1 MTDPIR
7 ELTAQ
12 LASDPQSLVFLE
24 LGEALRG
31 RGQPAA
37 AYKVARMGV
46 NRYPELAASHDLLA
60 RVLADQ
66 GDRHAAAE
74 AWRRVLELSPG
85 HIGANKGL
93 AFLAFRA
100 GDPEGALPF
109 LESALGAAPGD
120 EGLAIAVQRV
130 RTALDSA
137 ATRAASAAAAA
148 QTSAQAAATG
158 VLRGVEGFEPFEDA
172 RGVVLLDAQG
182 LRLAGTL
189 EAPDGTDVSD
199 ALAAHLQGV
208 SREASRAARLLDLGA
223 WETVTAESADGHL
236 LVLPPTQSTVLV
248 LLRDARVPVGRLG
261 LIAEQAARAA
271 RNWLERLA

>member
-24 LGEALRG
+24 LGEALRT

-109 LESALGAAPGD
+109 LESALGAAPDD
-120 EGLAIAVQRV
+120 EGLAVAVKRV
-130 RTALDSA
+130 RTALDGA
-137 ATRAASAAAAA
+137 AARAASAAEAA
-148 QTSAQAAATG
+148 QAHPPSA
-158 VLRGVEGFEPFEDA
+158 LRGAEGFEPFEEA
-172 RGVVLLDAQG
+172 RGVVLLDTQG

-189 EAPDGTDVSD
+189 EAPDGSDVSD
-199 ALAAHLQGV
+199 AVAAHLQGV

-223 WETVTAESADGHL
+223 WESVTAESPDGHL
-236 LVLPPTQSTVLV
+236 LVLPPTQSTVLL

-261 LIAEQAARAA
+261 LMAEQAARAA
-271 RNWLERLA
+271 RSWLERLA

>member
-24 LGEALRG
+24 LGEALRN

-120 EGLAIAVQRV
+120 EGLASAVQRV

-137 ATRAASAAAAA
+137 ATRAASAAAQTAA
-148 QTSAQAAATG
+148 QAEATG
-158 VLRGVEGFEPFEDA
+158 ALRGAEQFEPFEDA
-172 RGVVLLDAQG
+172 RGVVLLDSQG

-189 EAPDGTDVSD
+189 EAPDGSDVSD

>member
-24 LGEALRG
+24 LGEALRS

-100 GDPEGALPF
+100 GDPAGALPF
-109 LESALGAAPGD
+109 LESALGTAPDD

-130 RTALDSA
+130 RSA
-137 ATRAASAAAAA
+137 IDGAASRAAAAA
-148 QTSAQAAATG
+148 AEAPAPSA
-158 VLRGVEGFEPFEDA
+158 LRGTEGFEPFEDA

-189 EAPDGTDVSD
+189 ESPDGSDVSD

-208 SREASRAARLLDLGA
+208 SREASRAARLLDLGS
-223 WETVTAESADGHL
+223 WESVTAESPDGHL
-236 LVLPPTQSTVLV
+236 VVLPPTQSTVLV

-271 RNWLERLA
+271 RSWLERLA

>member
-24 LGEALRG
+24 LGEQLRN

-109 LESALGAAPGD
+109 LESALGAAPDD
-120 EGLAIAVQRV
+120 EGLAAAVHRV
-130 RTALDSA
+130 RTALDGA
-137 ATRAASAAAAA
+137 ATRAATAVSAAEPPAP
-148 QTSAQAAATG
+148 SA
-158 VLRGVEGFEPFEDA
+158 LRGAEGFEPFEDA
-172 RGVVLLDAQG
+172 RGVVLLDTQG

-189 EAPDGTDVSD
+189 EAPDGSDVSD
-199 ALAAHLQGV
+199 AVAAHLQGV

-223 WETVTAESADGHL
+223 WESVTAESADGHL
-236 LVLPPTQSTVLV
+236 LVLPPTQSTVLL

-271 RNWLERLA
+271 RSWLERLA

>member
-12 LASDPQSLVFLE
+12 LAADPQSLVFLE
-24 LGEALRG
+24 LGEALRN

-85 HIGANKGL
+85 HVGANKGL

-120 EGLAIAVQRV
+120 EGLNVAVQRV
-130 RTALDSA
+130 RTALEASAARAAATASA
-137 ATRAASAAAAA
+137 ATSDNGSGRLPGAES
-148 QTSAQAAATG
+148 
-158 VLRGVEGFEPFEDA
+158 LEPFEEA
-172 RGVVLLDAQG
+172 RGVVLLDTQG
-182 LRLAGTL
+182 LRLAGMV
-189 EAPDGTDVSD
+189 EAPDGSDVSD
-199 ALAAHLQGV
+199 TVAAHLQGV
-208 SREASRAARLLDLGA
+208 SREAARAARLLDLGA
-223 WETVTAESADGHL
+223 WEAVTAESADGHL
-236 LVLPPTQSTVLV
+236 VVMPPTPATVLL
-248 LLRDARVPVGRLG
+248 LLRDARVPVGRMG
-261 LIAEQAARAA
+261 MIAEQAARAA
-271 RNWLERLA
+271 RRWLERMA

>member
-12 LASDPQSLVFLE
+12 LAADPQSLVFLE

-46 NRYPELAASHDLLA
+46 NRYPELAAAHDLLA
-60 RVLADQ
+60 RVLSDQ

-74 AWRRVLELSPG
+74 AWRRVLELAPG
-85 HIGANKGL
+85 HVGANKGL

-120 EGLAIAVQRV
+120 EGLNLAVQRV
-130 RTALDSA
+130 RTALEVSA
-137 ATRAASAAAAA
+137 ARAAAASAPAAALANGLRA
-148 QTSAQAAATG
+148 QPGGES
-158 VLRGVEGFEPFEDA
+158 LEPLDEA
-172 RGVVLLDAQG
+172 RGVVLLDTQG

-189 EAPDGTDVSD
+189 EAPDGSDVSD
-199 ALAAHLQGV
+199 TVAAHLQGV
-208 SREASRAARLLDLGA
+208 SREAARAARLLELGA
-223 WETVTAESADGHL
+223 WEAVSAESDDGHL
-236 LVLPPTQSTVLV
+236 VVLQPTPATVLL
-248 LLRDARVPVGRLG
+248 LLRDARVPVGRLAM
-261 LIAEQAARAA
+261 IAEQAARAA
-271 RNWLERLA
+271 RRWLEQMA

>member
-24 LGEALRG
+24 LGEALRN

-74 AWRRVLELSPG
+74 AWRRVLELTPG

-109 LESALGAAPGD
+109 LEAALGAAPGD
-120 EGLAIAVQRV
+120 EGLAVAVERV
-130 RTALDSA
+130 RTALDGA
-137 ATRAASAAAAA
+137 AARATAAAAA
-148 QTSAQAAATG
+148 SEPSA
-158 VLRGVEGFEPFEDA
+158 LRGAEGFEPFEDA
-172 RGVVLLDAQG
+172 RGVVLLDTQG
-182 LRLAGTL
+182 LRLAGTVN
-189 EAPDGTDVSD
+189 APDGSDVSD
-199 ALAAHLQGV
+199 AVAAHLQGV
-208 SREASRAARLLDLGA
+208 SREAARAARLLDLGA
-223 WETVTAESADGHL
+223 WESVTAESAEGHL
-236 LVLPPTQSTVLV
+236 LVLPPTQSTVLL

-271 RNWLERLA
+271 RSWLERLA

>member
-24 LGEALRG
+24 LGEALRN

-109 LESALGAAPGD
+109 LEAALGAAPGD

-130 RTALDSA
+130 RTALDGA
-137 ATRAASAAAAA
+137 AARAAAAA
-148 QTSAQAAATG
+148 AGRAGGGHRRFAAP
-158 VLRGVEGFEPFEDA
+158 RGSSRSRMPAAWCCSMRRACGWPERSRHPMA
-172 RGVVLLDAQG
+172 R
-182 LRLAGTL
+182 
-189 EAPDGTDVSD
+189 DVSD

-223 WETVTAESADGHL
+223 WEGVTAESADGHL
-236 LVLPPTQSTVLV
+236 MVLPPTQSTVLV

>member
-24 LGEALRG
+24 LGEALRN

-109 LESALGAAPGD
+109 LESALGAAPDD
-120 EGLAIAVQRV
+120 EGLAIAVERV
-130 RTALDSA
+130 RTALNGA
-137 ATRAASAAAAA
+137 AARATAAAASEP
-148 QTSAQAAATG
+148 SA
-158 VLRGVEGFEPFEDA
+158 LRGAEGFEPFEDA
-172 RGVVLLDAQG
+172 RGVVLLDTQG
-182 LRLAGTL
+182 LRLAGTVD
-189 EAPDGTDVSD
+189 APDGSDVSD
-199 ALAAHLQGV
+199 AVAAHLQGV

-223 WETVTAESADGHL
+223 WESVTAESADGHL
-236 LVLPPTQSTVLV
+236 LVLAPTQSTVLL

>member
-24 LGEALRG
+24 LGEALRN

-37 AYKVARMGV
+37 AHKVARMGV

-93 AFLAFRA
+93 AFLAFRR
-100 GDPEGALPF
+100 GRSRGALPF
-109 LESALGAAPGD
+109 LEAALGAAPGD
-120 EGLAIAVQRV
+120 EGLAIAVERV

-137 ATRAASAAAAA
+137 AARATASAVIAAN
-148 QTSAQAAATG
+148 TPSA
-158 VLRGVEGFEPFEDA
+158 LRGVEGFEPFEDA
-172 RGVVLLDAQG
+172 RGVVLLDTQG
-182 LRLAGTL
+182 LRLAGTVN
-189 EAPDGTDVSD
+189 APDGSDVSD
-199 ALAAHLQGV
+199 AVAAHLQGV
-208 SREASRAARLLDLGA
+208 SREAARAARLLDLGA
-223 WETVTAESADGHL
+223 WESVTAESADGHL
-236 LVLPPTQSTVLV
+236 LVQPPTPSTVLL
-248 LLRDARVPVGRLG
+248 LLRDCARCRWV
-261 LIAEQAARAA
+261 AWA
-271 RNWLERLA
+271 

>member
-24 LGEALRG
+24 LGEALRN

-85 HIGANKGL
+85 HLGANKGL

-109 LESALGAAPGD
+109 LESALGAAPDD
-120 EGLAIAVQRV
+120 EGLAIAVRRV
-130 RTALDSA
+130 RTALDGAAARA
-137 ATRAASAAAAA
+137 ATAAAR
-148 QTSAQAAATG
+148 SAPSA
-158 VLRGVEGFEPFEDA
+158 LRGAEGFEPFEDA
-172 RGVVLLDAQG
+172 QGVVLLDTQG

-189 EAPDGTDVSD
+189 EAPDGRDVSD
-199 ALAAHLQGV
+199 AVAAHLQGV

-223 WETVTAESADGHL
+223 WESVTAESPDGHL
-236 LVLPPTQSTVLV
+236 LVLPPTQSTVLL

-271 RNWLERLA
+271 RSWLERLA

>member
-7 ELTAQ
+7 ELTTQ

-24 LGEALRG
+24 LGEALRN

-66 GDRHAAAE
+66 GDRHAAVE

-85 HIGANKGL
+85 HVGANKGL

-109 LESALGAAPGD
+109 LEAALGAAPGD
-120 EGLAIAVQRV
+120 EGLTAAVQRV
-130 RTALDSA
+130 RTALDG
-137 ATRAASAAAAA
+137 AAARRASTPQPGA
-148 QTSAQAAATG
+148 PSA
-158 VLRGVEGFEPFEDA
+158 LRGAESFEPFEDA
-172 RGVVLLDAQG
+172 RGVVLLDTQG

-189 EAPDGTDVSD
+189 EAPDGSDVSD
-199 ALAAHLQGV
+199 AVAAHLQGV

-223 WETVTAESADGHL
+223 WENVSAESPDGHL
-236 LVLPPTQSTVLV
+236 LVLPPTQSTVLL

-271 RNWLERLA
+271 RAWLERMA

>member
-24 LGEALRG
+24 LGEQLRN

-60 RVLADQ
+60 RVQADQ

-109 LESALGAAPGD
+109 LEAALGAAPGD
-120 EGLAIAVQRV
+120 EGLAVAVQRV
-130 RTALDSA
+130 RTALDGA
-137 ATRAASAAAAA
+137 AARAASAA
-148 QTSAQAAATG
+148 QAASATA
-158 VLRGVEGFEPFEDA
+158 LRGAEGFEPFEDA
-172 RGVVLLDAQG
+172 RGVVLLDTQG

-189 EAPDGTDVSD
+189 EAPDGSDVSD
-199 ALAAHLQGV
+199 AVAAHLQGV
-208 SREASRAARLLDLGA
+208 SREATRAARLLELGA
-223 WETVTAESADGHL
+223 WESVTAESADGHL
-236 LVLPPTQSTVLV
+236 LILAPTQSTVLL

>member
-1 MTDPIR
+1 MTDPIH
-7 ELTAQ
+7 ELTTQ

-24 LGEALRG
+24 LGEALRS

-137 ATRAASAAAAA
+137 ATRAASAAAA
-148 QTSAQAAATG
+148 QTAAQAAASG
-158 VLRGVEGFEPFEDA
+158 PLRGVEGFEPFEDA

-189 EAPDGTDVSD
+189 EAPDGSDVSD

>member
-24 LGEALRG
+24 LGEALRN

-100 GDPEGALPF
+100 GDPGGALPF

-137 ATRAASAAAAA
+137 ATRAA
-148 QTSAQAAATG
+148 AAATVTPATG
-158 VLRGVEGFEPFEDA
+158 ILRGAEGFEPFEEA

-189 EAPDGTDVSD
+189 EAPDGSDVSD

-208 SREASRAARLLDLGA
+208 SREASRTARLLDLGA
-223 WETVTAESADGHL
+223 WESVTAESVDGHL

-248 LLRDARVPVGRLG
+248 LLRDARVPVGRLA

-271 RNWLERLA
+271 RSWLERLA

>member
-1 MTDPIR
+1 M
-7 ELTAQ
+7 TAQ
-12 LASDPQSLVFLE
+12 LAADPQSLVFLE
-24 LGEALRG
+24 LGEALRN

-85 HIGANKGL
+85 HVGANKGL

-120 EGLAIAVQRV
+120 EGLNVAVQRV
-130 RTALDSA
+130 RTALEASAARAAATASA
-137 ATRAASAAAAA
+137 ATSDNGSGRLPGAES
-148 QTSAQAAATG
+148 
-158 VLRGVEGFEPFEDA
+158 LEPFEEA
-172 RGVVLLDAQG
+172 RGVVLLDTQG
-182 LRLAGTL
+182 LRLAGMV
-189 EAPDGTDVSD
+189 EAPDGSDVSD
-199 ALAAHLQGV
+199 TVAAHLQGV
-208 SREASRAARLLDLGA
+208 SREAARAARLLDLGA
-223 WETVTAESADGHL
+223 WEAVTAESADGHL
-236 LVLPPTQSTVLV
+236 VVMPPTPATVLL
-248 LLRDARVPVGRLG
+248 LLRDARVPVGRMG
-261 LIAEQAARAA
+261 MIAEQAARAA
-271 RNWLERLA
+271 RRWLERMA

>member
-24 LGEALRG
+24 LGEALRN

-109 LESALGAAPGD
+109 LESALGAAPDD
-120 EGLAIAVQRV
+120 EGLAIAVERV
-130 RTALDSA
+130 RTALNGA
-137 ATRAASAAAAA
+137 AARATAAAASEP
-148 QTSAQAAATG
+148 SA
-158 VLRGVEGFEPFEDA
+158 LRGVEGFEPFEDA
-172 RGVVLLDAQG
+172 RGVVLLDTQG
-182 LRLAGTL
+182 LRLAGTVD
-189 EAPDGTDVSD
+189 APDGSDVSD
-199 ALAAHLQGV
+199 AVAAHLQGV

-223 WETVTAESADGHL
+223 WESVTAESADGHL
-236 LVLPPTQSTVLV
+236 LVLAPTQSTVLL

>member
-24 LGEALRG
+24 LGEALRN
-31 RGQPAA
+31 RGQPAV

-46 NRYPELAASHDLLA
+46 GRYPELAAAHDLLA

-74 AWRRVLELSPG
+74 AWRRVLALSPG
-85 HIGANKGL
+85 HLGANKGL

-109 LESALGAAPGD
+109 LESALGAAPDD
-120 EGLAIAVQRV
+120 EGLSVAVQRV
-130 RTALDSA
+130 RLALDGSA
-137 ATRAASAAAAA
+137 ARTATAAAP
-148 QTSAQAAATG
+148 SAPGA
-158 VLRGVEGFEPFEDA
+158 LRGAEGFEPFEEA

-189 EAPDGTDVSD
+189 EAPDGSDVSD
-199 ALAAHLQGV
+199 AVAAHLQGV

-223 WETVTAESADGHL
+223 WESVTAESADGHL
-236 LVLPPTQSTVLV
+236 LVLPPTSSTVLL

-271 RNWLERLA
+271 RHWLERLA

>member
-24 LGEALRG
+24 LGEALRN

-109 LESALGAAPGD
+109 LESALGAAPDD
-120 EGLAIAVQRV
+120 EGLAVAVQRV
-130 RTALDSA
+130 RAALDGA
-137 ATRAASAAAAA
+137 AARATAAAEASAP
-148 QTSAQAAATG
+148 SA
-158 VLRGVEGFEPFEDA
+158 LRGAEAFEPFEDA
-172 RGVVLLDAQG
+172 RGVVLLDTQG
-182 LRLAGTL
+182 LRLAGTV
-189 EAPDGTDVSD
+189 EAPDGSDVSD
-199 ALAAHLQGV
+199 AVAAHLQGV

-223 WETVTAESADGHL
+223 WESVTAESPDGHL
-236 LVLPPTQSTVLV
+236 LVLPPTQSTVLL

-261 LIAEQAARAA
+261 LIGEQAARAA
-271 RNWLERLA
+271 RHWLERLA

>member
-24 LGEALRG
+24 LGEALRN

-109 LESALGAAPGD
+109 LESALGAAPDD
-120 EGLAIAVQRV
+120 EGLAIAVERV
-130 RTALDSA
+130 RTALNGA
-137 ATRAASAAAAA
+137 AARASAAAASEP
-148 QTSAQAAATG
+148 SA
-158 VLRGVEGFEPFEDA
+158 LRGAEGFEPFEDA
-172 RGVVLLDAQG
+172 RGVVLLDTQG
-182 LRLAGTL
+182 LRLAGTVD
-189 EAPDGTDVSD
+189 APDGSDVSD
-199 ALAAHLQGV
+199 AVAAHLQGV

-223 WETVTAESADGHL
+223 WESVTAESADGHL
-236 LVLPPTQSTVLV
+236 LVLAPTQSTVLL

>member
-24 LGEALRG
+24 LGEALRN

-137 ATRAASAAAAA
+137 ATRAASAAARPP
-148 QTSAQAAATG
+148 TPAAAPAP
-158 VLRGVEGFEPFEDA
+158 LRGAEGFEPFEDA

-189 EAPDGTDVSD
+189 EAPDGSDVSD

-223 WETVTAESADGHL
+223 WESVTAESADGHL

>member
-24 LGEALRG
+24 LGEQLRN

-109 LESALGAAPGD
+109 LEAALGAAPGD
-120 EGLAIAVQRV
+120 EGLAVAVQRV
-130 RTALDSA
+130 RTALDGAAARA
-137 ATRAASAAAAA
+137 ATAA
-148 QTSAQAAATG
+148 QASSATA
-158 VLRGVEGFEPFEDA
+158 LRGAEGFEPFEDA
-172 RGVVLLDAQG
+172 RGVVLLDTQG

-189 EAPDGTDVSD
+189 EAPDGSDVSD
-199 ALAAHLQGV
+199 SVAAHLQGV
-208 SREASRAARLLDLGA
+208 SREASRAARLLELGA
-223 WETVTAESADGHL
+223 WESVTAESADGHL
-236 LVLPPTQSTVLV
+236 LILAPTQSTVLL

-271 RNWLERLA
+271 RSWLERLA

>member
-12 LASDPQSLVFLE
+12 LAADPHSLVFLE
-24 LGEALRG
+24 LGEALRV

-37 AYKVARMGV
+37 AHKVARMGV

-60 RVLADQ
+60 RVLADE

-74 AWRRVLELSPG
+74 AWRRVLELAPG
-85 HIGANKGL
+85 HLGANKGL

-109 LESALGAAPGD
+109 LESALGAAPDD
-120 EGLAIAVQRV
+120 EGLASAVQRV
-130 RTALDSA
+130 RAALDGAAARA
-137 ATRAASAAAAA
+137 ATSATASAAS
-148 QTSAQAAATG
+148 T
-158 VLRGVEGFEPFEDA
+158 LRGVEGFEPFEDA
-172 RGVVLLDAQG
+172 RGVVLLDTQG

-189 EAPDGTDVSD
+189 SGPDGSDVSD
-199 ALAAHLQGV
+199 AVAAHLQGV
-208 SREASRAARLLDLGA
+208 SREAARAARLLDLGA
-223 WETVTAESADGHL
+223 WESVTAESPDGHL
-236 LVLPPTQSTVLV
+236 LVLPPTQSTVLL

-261 LIAEQAARAA
+261 LIGDQAARAA
-271 RNWLERLA
+271 RSWLERLA

>member
-24 LGEALRG
+24 LGEALRN

-85 HIGANKGL
+85 HTGANKGL

-109 LESALGAAPGD
+109 LEAALGAAPDD
-120 EGLAIAVQRV
+120 EGLAAAVQRV
-130 RTALDSA
+130 RTALDGA
-137 ATRAASAAAAA
+137 AARAAAAA
-148 QTSAQAAATG
+148 AAEPAATTP
-158 VLRGVEGFEPFEDA
+158 LRGAEGFEPFEDA

-223 WETVTAESADGHL
+223 WEGVTAESADGHL
-236 LVLPPTQSTVLV
+236 MVLPPTQSTVLV

>member
-24 LGEALRG
+24 LGEALRT

-74 AWRRVLELSPG
+74 AWRRVLELAPG

-109 LESALGAAPGD
+109 LESALGAAPDD
-120 EGLAIAVQRV
+120 EGLAVAVKRV
-130 RTALDSA
+130 RTALDGA
-137 ATRAASAAAAA
+137 AARAASAAEAA
-148 QTSAQAAATG
+148 QVHPPSA
-158 VLRGVEGFEPFEDA
+158 LRGAEGFEPFEEA
-172 RGVVLLDAQG
+172 RGVVLLDTQG

-189 EAPDGTDVSD
+189 EAPDGSDVSD
-199 ALAAHLQGV
+199 AVAAHLQGV

-223 WETVTAESADGHL
+223 WESVTAESPDGHL
-236 LVLPPTQSTVLV
+236 LVLPPTQSTVLL

-261 LIAEQAARAA
+261 LMAEQAARAA
-271 RNWLERLA
+271 RSWLERLA

>member
-24 LGEALRG
+24 LGEALRS

-85 HIGANKGL
+85 HTGANKGL

-100 GDPEGALPF
+100 GDPAGALPF
-109 LESALGAAPGD
+109 LESALGASPDD

-130 RTALDSA
+130 RSA
-137 ATRAASAAAAA
+137 IDGAASRAAAAEA
-148 QTSAQAAATG
+148 PAATA
-158 VLRGVEGFEPFEDA
+158 LRGTEGFEPFEDA

-189 EAPDGTDVSD
+189 EAPDGSDVSD

-208 SREASRAARLLDLGA
+208 SREASRAARLLDLGG
-223 WETVTAESADGHL
+223 WESVTAESPDGHL
-236 LVLPPTQSTVLV
+236 VVLPPTQATVLV

-271 RNWLERLA
+271 RGWLERLA

>member
-24 LGEALRG
+24 LGEALRN

-109 LESALGAAPGD
+109 LESALGSAPGD

-130 RTALDSA
+130 RTALDGA
-137 ATRAASAAAAA
+137 ATRAAAAAETAA
-148 QTSAQAAATG
+148 PAA
-158 VLRGVEGFEPFEDA
+158 LRGAESFEPFEDA

-189 EAPDGTDVSD
+189 EAPDGSDVSD

-223 WETVTAESADGHL
+223 WESVTAESADGHL

-271 RNWLERLA
+271 RSWLERLA

>member
-12 LASDPQSLVFLE
+12 LASDPQSLVFLD
-24 LGEALRG
+24 LGEALRN

-37 AYKVARMGV
+37 ACKVARMGV

-109 LESALGAAPGD
+109 LESALGAAPDD
-120 EGLAIAVQRV
+120 EGLAIAVGRV
-130 RTALDSA
+130 RVALDGAAARAATTAAADASTAL
-137 ATRAASAAAAA
+137 
-148 QTSAQAAATG
+148 
-158 VLRGVEGFEPFEDA
+158 RGAEGFEPFEEA
-172 RGVVLLDAQG
+172 RGVVLLDTQG

-189 EAPDGTDVSD
+189 EAPDGSDVSD
-199 ALAAHLQGV
+199 AVAAHLQGV
-208 SREASRAARLLDLGA
+208 SREASRAARLLNLGA
-223 WETVTAESADGHL
+223 WESVSAESADGHL
-236 LVLPPTQSTVLV
+236 LVLPPTQSTVLL

-271 RNWLERLA
+271 RSWLERLA

>member
-1 MTDPIR
+1 M
-7 ELTAQ
+7 
-12 LASDPQSLVFLE
+12 
-24 LGEALRG
+24 
-31 RGQPAA
+31 
-37 AYKVARMGV
+37 
-46 NRYPELAASHDLLA
+46 
-60 RVLADQ
+60 
-66 GDRHAAAE
+66 
-74 AWRRVLELSPG
+74 SPG

-130 RTALDSA
+130 RTALDGA
-137 ATRAASAAAAA
+137 ATRAASAAAQTAA
-148 QTSAQAAATG
+148 QAEAT
-158 VLRGVEGFEPFEDA
+158 VALRGAERFEPFEDA
-172 RGVVLLDAQG
+172 RGVVLLDSQG

-189 EAPDGTDVSD
+189 EAPDGSDVSD

-223 WETVTAESADGHL
+223 WESVTAESADGHL

>member
-24 LGEALRG
+24 LGEALRS

-130 RTALDSA
+130 RTAIDGA
-137 ATRAASAAAAA
+137 AARAASAAAQTAA
-148 QTSAQAAATG
+148 QTVATG
-158 VLRGVEGFEPFEDA
+158 ALRDTERFEPFEDA

-189 EAPDGTDVSD
+189 EAPDGSDVSD

-208 SREASRAARLLDLGA
+208 SREAARAARLLDLGA

-248 LLRDARVPVGRLG
+248 LLRDARVPVGRLN

-271 RNWLERLA
+271 RSWLERLA

>member
-24 LGEALRG
+24 LGEALRN

-109 LESALGAAPGD
+109 LESALGAAPDD
-120 EGLAIAVQRV
+120 EGLAVAVTRV

-137 ATRAASAAAAA
+137 AARAASAASVASAAHPGA
-148 QTSAQAAATG
+148 PSA
-158 VLRGVEGFEPFEDA
+158 LRGAEGFEPFEDA
-172 RGVVLLDAQG
+172 RGVVLLDTQG

-189 EAPDGTDVSD
+189 DAPDGSDVSD
-199 ALAAHLQGV
+199 AVAAHLQGV

-223 WETVTAESADGHL
+223 WESVTAESPDGNL
-236 LVLPPTQSTVLV
+236 LILPPTQSTVLL

-261 LIAEQAARAA
+261 LMAEQAARAA
-271 RNWLERLA
+271 RSWLERLA

>member
-24 LGEALRG
+24 LGEQLRN

-109 LESALGAAPGD
+109 LESALGAAPDD
-120 EGLAIAVQRV
+120 EGLAAAVQRV
-130 RTALDSA
+130 RTALDGA
-137 ATRAASAAAAA
+137 ATRAATAVSAAEP
-148 QTSAQAAATG
+148 SAPSA
-158 VLRGVEGFEPFEDA
+158 LRGAEGFEPFEDA
-172 RGVVLLDAQG
+172 RGVVLLDTQG

-189 EAPDGTDVSD
+189 EAPDGSDVSD
-199 ALAAHLQGV
+199 AVAAHLQGV

-223 WETVTAESADGHL
+223 WESVTAESADGHL
-236 LVLPPTQSTVLV
+236 VVLPPTQSTVLL

-271 RNWLERLA
+271 RSWLERLA

>member
-24 LGEALRG
+24 LGEALRN
-31 RGQPAA
+31 RGQPQA

-60 RVLADQ
+60 RVLADI
-66 GDRHAAAE
+66 GDRHAATE

-85 HIGANKGL
+85 HVGANKGL

-109 LESALGAAPGD
+109 LEAALGTTPDD
-120 EGLAIAVQRV
+120 EGLAMAVQRV
-130 RTALDSA
+130 QTALNGA
-137 ATRAASAAAAA
+137 ATRAAAAAAA
-148 QTSAQAAATG
+148 QPPPSA
-158 VLRGVEGFEPFEDA
+158 LRGAEGFEPFEDA
-172 RGVVLLDAQG
+172 RGVVLLDTQG
-182 LRLAGTL
+182 LRLAGTV
-189 EAPDGTDVSD
+189 EAPDGSDVSD
-199 ALAAHLQGV
+199 PVAAHLQGV
-208 SREASRAARLLDLGA
+208 SREAARAARLLDLGA
-223 WETVTAESADGHL
+223 WESVSAESPDGHL
-236 LVLPPTQSTVLV
+236 VVLAPTPATVLL

-271 RNWLERLA
+271 RGWLERLA

>member
-12 LASDPQSLVFLE
+12 LAADPQSLVFLE
-24 LGEALRG
+24 LGEALRN

-109 LESALGAAPGD
+109 LESALGAAPDD

-130 RTALDSA
+130 RAALDG
-137 ATRAASAAAAA
+137 AAARA
-148 QTSAQAAATG
+148 TAAAEATASSA
-158 VLRGVEGFEPFEDA
+158 LRGAEGFEPFEDA
-172 RGVVLLDAQG
+172 RGVVLLDTQG
-182 LRLAGTL
+182 LRLAGAL
-189 EAPDGTDVSD
+189 EAPDGSDVSD
-199 ALAAHLQGV
+199 AVAAHLQGV

-223 WETVTAESADGHL
+223 WESVTAESPDGHL
-236 LVLPPTQSTVLV
+236 LVLPPTQSTVLL

-271 RNWLERLA
+271 RHWLERLA

>member
-7 ELTAQ
+7 ELTTQ

-24 LGEALRG
+24 LGEALRS

-46 NRYPELAASHDLLA
+46 NRYPELAAAHDLLA

-120 EGLAIAVQRV
+120 EGLAVAVLRV

-137 ATRAASAAAAA
+137 ATRAASAAAS
-148 QTSAQAAATG
+148 QTVSQAAAPG
-158 VLRGVEGFEPFEDA
+158 MLRGVEGFEPFEDA

-189 EAPDGTDVSD
+189 EAPDGSDVSD

-208 SREASRAARLLDLGA
+208 SREAARAARLLDLGA

>member
-24 LGEALRG
+24 LGEALRN

-74 AWRRVLELSPG
+74 SWRRVLELSPG

-109 LESALGAAPGD
+109 LEAALGVAPDD

-130 RTALDSA
+130 RTALDGA
-137 ATRAASAAAAA
+137 AARAASAAALGAP
-148 QTSAQAAATG
+148 SA
-158 VLRGVEGFEPFEDA
+158 LRGAEGFEPFEDA
-172 RGVVLLDAQG
+172 RGVVLLDTQG

-189 EAPDGTDVSD
+189 EAPDGSDVSD
-199 ALAAHLQGV
+199 AVAAHLQGV

-223 WETVTAESADGHL
+223 WESVTAESPDGHL
-236 LVLPPTQSTVLV
+236 LVLPPTQSTVLL

-271 RNWLERLA
+271 RGWLERLA